1 MLNSTLKS
9 GNKLISHL
17 AVPSDI
23 QPSYAPENQAL
34 VTVTVIGE
42 DAKKHDLTDG
52 KSVEKSVIAELSTWF
67 PKQISSWK
75 TIDIQYI
82 EAALPELSSQ
92 HFDNLNQS
100 SNMNLCGDQTYHGS
114 VEGAL
119 ISAQR
124 AVDGFLKN
132 AA

>member
-1 MLNSTLKS
+1 MFDCTNSLPSPPAAPAIVILK
-9 GNKLISHL
+9 
-17 AVPSDI
+17 A
-23 QPSYAPENQAL
+23 
-34 VTVTVIGE
+34 IGE

-75 TIDIQYI
+75 TINVQHI
-82 EAALPELSSQ
+82 EAALPELTGQ
-92 HFDNLNQS
+92 HFDNLTK
-100 SNMNLCGDQTYHGS
+100 SNNANLCGDQTYHGS

-119 ISAQR
+119 ISAQI
-124 AVDGFLKN
+124 AVDEFLKN